1 MKIAAAIV
9 SILILVHDQI
19 VIARGPPFRPHGHLF
34 LVRDIILLLIP
45 NAMVWLSQR
54 SDWSMPTRAQLFGA
68 GWIWL
73 IVQLGCSI
81 SYFHG
86 GV

>member
-1 MKIAAAIV
+1 MKIAAAPV
-9 SILILVHDQI
+9 STLTLVLGQI
-19 VIARGPPFRPHGHLF
+19 VIARGPPFKPNGHLF

-45 NAMVWLSQR
+45 NAMVWLSRR
-54 SDWSMPTRAQLFGA
+54 SGWSMQTRAQLFGV

-73 IVQLGCSI
+73 IAQLGCSI
-81 SYFHG
+81 YLFHS

>member
-1 MKIAAAIV
+1 MKIAAALV
-9 SILILVHDQI
+9 SLLTLVLDQI
-19 VIARGPPFRPHGHLF
+19 VIARGPPFKPHGHLF
-34 LVRDIILLLIP
+34 LVRDIMLLLIP

-54 SDWSMPTRAQLFGA
+54 SDWSMQTRAQLFGA

-73 IVQLGCSI
+73 IVQLGCSVYMFQ
-81 SYFHG
+81 S